1 MRTERHKA
9 AGETAKLRILLVDDH
24 PMVRERLA
32 AAIHEQPDL
41 VVCGEAED
49 RFTAL
54 ELIENTAPHLAI
66 VDLTLKN
73 SHGLELIKDIRSRY
87 PELAILVVSMHD
99 ELLHAERVI
108 RAGAR
113 GYITKQ
119 EATDKIMVAIRRV
132 LGGDVYMSEKMAAR
146 IATGAVGS
154 RKGANTLPVARLSDR
169 ELRVFEMLGQGFNT
183 RQIADD
189 LHLDMRTIET
199 YRARIKEK
207 LDLKDANEL
216 LQHAIRWMQAGGNA

>member
-1 MRTERHKA
+1 
-9 AGETAKLRILLVDDH
+9 
-24 PMVRERLA
+24 
-32 AAIHEQPDL
+32 
-41 VVCGEAED
+41 
-49 RFTAL
+49 
-54 ELIENTAPHLAI
+54 
-66 VDLTLKN
+66 LKQ
-73 SHGLELIKDIRSRY
+73 SHGLELIKDIHVQH
-87 PELAILVVSMHD
+87 PALAILVVSMHD

-119 EATDKIMVAIRRV
+119 EATEKIMVAVRTVSR
-132 LGGDVYMSEKMAAR
+132 GEVYLSEKMAAK
-146 IATGAVGS
+146 IARGAVGS
-154 RKGANTLPVARLSDR
+154 PRSANTLPVARLSDR
-169 ELRVFEMLGQGFNT
+169 ELRVFEMLGQGHNT

-216 LQHAIRWMQAGGNA
+216 LQYAIRWMQAGGN

>member
-1 MRTERHKA
+1 MRTERQKA
-9 AGETAKLRILLVDDH
+9 GAETAKLRILLVDDH

-54 ELIENTAPHLAI
+54 ELIESTAPHLAI
-66 VDLTLKN
+66 VDLTLKQ

-132 LGGDVYMSEKMAAR
+132 LGGDVYMSEKMATR
-146 IATGAVGS
+146 IATGAMGS

-169 ELRVFEMLGQGFNT
+169 ELRVFEMLGQGHNT

-216 LQHAIRWMQAGGNA
+216 LQHAIRWMQAGGNP

>member
-1 MRTERHKA
+1 MRTDRHKPA
-9 AGETAKLRILLVDDH
+9 AAEAKLRILLVDDH

-41 VVCGEAED
+41 IVSGEAED

-54 ELIENTAPHLAI
+54 DLIEKTKPALAI
-66 VDLTLKN
+66 VDLTLKQ
-73 SHGLELIKDIRSRY
+73 SHGLELIKDIRSRF
-87 PELAILVVSMHD
+87 PDLATLVVSMHD

-119 EATDKIMVAIRRV
+119 EATDKIMIAIRTV
-132 LGGDVYMSEKMAAR
+132 LGGNVYMSEKMASR

-154 RKGANTLPVARLSDR
+154 RKGANTLPVDRLSDR
-169 ELRVFEMLGQGFNT
+169 ELRVFELLGQGHNT

-216 LQHAIRWMQAGGNA
+216 LQYAIRWMQTGGTT